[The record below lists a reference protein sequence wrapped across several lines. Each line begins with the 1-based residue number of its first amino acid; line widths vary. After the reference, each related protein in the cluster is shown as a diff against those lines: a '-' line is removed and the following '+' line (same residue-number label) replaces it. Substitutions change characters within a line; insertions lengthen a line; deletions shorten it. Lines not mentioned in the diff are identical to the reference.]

1 MPAMTSHDAPPLL
14 AGRAIVIT
22 GAARGLGAAYARAV
36 AAEGGSVVLNDL
48 DEAELRQVVAEITEA
63 GGTAVAHPADITD
76 WDQADGLIERC
87 VTEFGTIDGLVN
99 NAGYFALAL
108 PQDQLPEPARRTLDV
123 NVFGTV
129 ACAVPAM
136 RRMVAQ
142 GSGVVL
148 NVTSGEQMGKT
159 SSALYGAS
167 KAAVATLTYSW
178 AEDMRAHGVRV
189 NAISPN
195 AHTRM
200 ADTYQEFLGA
210 AGTQNVGLAPEVNA
224 PLVIFLLSD
233 LSAGVTGQVARLN
246 GTDLMLCTHPAIL
259 DPVLHRDVWNVP
271 DIAEAFDADLLHRLQ
286 PLGVRKVRAE
296 LAD

>member
-1 MPAMTSHDAPPLL
+1 MPSHDAPPLL

-48 DEAELRQVVAEITEA
+48 DEAELRQIVAGITEA
-63 GGTAVAHPADITD
+63 GGKAIAHPADITD

-87 VTEFGTIDGLVN
+87 VMEFGAIDGLVN
-99 NAGYFALAL
+99 NAGYFALAR

-129 ACAVPAM
+129 ACAVPSM
-136 RRMVAQ
+136 RRMIAK
-142 GSGVVL
+142 GSGVIL

-159 SSALYGAS
+159 SSAVYGAS

-178 AEDMRAHGVRV
+178 AEDMREHGVRV

-200 ADTYQEFLGA
+200 ADTYQAFLGA

-233 LSAGVTGQVARLN
+233 LSAGVTGQVARLS

-259 DPVLHRDVWNVP
+259 DPVLHRDVWNVR
-271 DIAEAFDADLLHRLQ
+271 DIAEAFDTDLRDRLQ
-286 PLGVRKVRAE
+286 PVGVRNVRTE
-296 LAD
+296 FEG